1 MKVEIKNCNN
11 IDNGSIE
18 IKPNILNIKY
28 AINGTGK
35 TTIEKSI
42 EYTINK
48 KDLKELKPFKHKNN
62 EEIIPQ
68 VLGIENI
75 KTISVFNEEYINQ
88 YVFLE
93 NEIIKNSFEIFIRNE
108 KYDNG
113 MKEINNLLANI
124 KETFVNDDTIQ
135 QLIENLKKLSE
146 CFGKS
151 KNGYSASSS
160 LARGL
165 GNGNKIEN
173 IPNVLEDY
181 TEYLKS
187 DLNSKWLKWQFDG
200 KEYLEITNKCPYCA
214 TNNINS
220 KRAKIEIL
228 NKEYDPKLIEHLNK
242 ILDVFNKLNIFFNEE
257 VNKKIIEIS
266 KNINGISP
274 EQKNFLI
281 EIKNQVDVLIQK
293 LETVKNIGFISL
305 KDNDKIIDII
315 KKYKIDM
322 DYLKYLN
329 SSATNKEVAIINKK
343 IDEVLEK
350 AGILQGEI
358 NKQRINIAE
367 TIKQYDDEINE
378 FLKCAGINYNV
389 KLELD
394 EDKIYRMKFRHNDY
408 IEKIDKPK
416 EYLSYGEKNA
426 FSLILFMYEALKN
439 KSDLIILDDPISS
452 FDKNKKFA
460 ILNMLFRG
468 KNSLNNKTVLLL
480 THDFE
485 PIIDMKYVM
494 PDKFKSRVFFL
505 ENNNGILQ
513 EKEITKSDIHTFIEI
528 AEENIGQLNE
538 NINKLIYIR
547 RLYEIKDNKGLVY
560 HLTSS
565 LFHKR
570 KIPSIKEEHRNMT
583 KNELTSATN
592 EIRAYIPDFDYNA
605 ELTKICDKKKMIE
618 IFNSSTNNYEKLQIY
633 RIIKQDES
641 NEDSILK
648 KFINETFH
656 IENDYLFQINPCKY
670 EIIPEYIISK
680 CTKNIEGN
688 EV

>member
-181 TEYLKS
+181 SEYLKS

-293 LETVKNIGFISL
+293 LETVKNIGFLSL

-358 NKQRINIAE
+358 NKQRINISE

>member
-1 MKVEIKNCNN
+1 MNVEIKNCNN

-18 IKPNILNIKY
+18 IVPNILNIKY

-35 TTIEKSI
+35 TTIAKSI
-42 EYTINK
+42 EYTINQ
-48 KDLKELKPFKHKNN
+48 KDLKELKPFKHKDN

-68 VLGIENI
+68 VLGSQNI

-88 YVFLE
+88 YIFLE
-93 NEIIKNSFEIFIRNE
+93 DEIIKNSFEIFIRNE

-113 MKEINNLLANI
+113 MKEINNLLSNI
-124 KETFVNDDTIQ
+124 KETFASDDTIQ
-135 QLIENLKKLSE
+135 QLIDNLKNLSE

-151 KNGYSASSS
+151 KNGYSASST

-173 IPNVLEDY
+173 IPDVLEDY
-181 TEYLKS
+181 SEYLKS
-187 DLNSKWLKWQFDG
+187 DLNSKWLKWQFAG
-200 KEYLEITNKCPYCA
+200 KDYLEIANKCPYCS
-214 TNNINS
+214 TDNINS
-220 KRAKIEIL
+220 KRDKIETL
-228 NKEYDPKLIEHLNK
+228 KKEYDSKLIEHLNK
-242 ILDVFNKLNIFFNEE
+242 ILDVFDKLNIFFNEE
-257 VNKKIIEIS
+257 INRKIIEIS

-281 EIKNQVDVLIQK
+281 EVKNQVDVLIQK
-293 LETVKNIGFISL
+293 LETVKNIGYISL
-305 KDNDKIIDII
+305 KDTDKIIDII

-329 SSATNKEVAIINKK
+329 SSATNKKVEIINKK
-343 IDEVLEK
+343 IDKVLEK

-358 NKQRINIAE
+358 NKQRINISE

-389 KLELD
+389 KIELD
-394 EDKIYRMKFRHNDY
+394 ADKIYRMKFRHNDY

-416 EYLSYGEKNA
+416 EYLSYGERNA

-494 PDKFKSRVFFL
+494 PDKFKSKVFFL
-505 ENNNGILQ
+505 ENNNGFLQ

-528 AEENIGQLNE
+528 AEENISQLNE

-547 RLYEIKDNKGLVY
+547 RLYEIKNNKGLVY

-570 KIPSIKEEHRNMT
+570 EIPIIKEEHRNMSE
-583 KNELTSATN
+583 NEIVLATN
-592 EIRAYIPDFDYNA
+592 EIRAYIPDFDYNV
-605 ELTKICDKKKMIE
+605 ELTKICDKRKMIE
-618 IFNSSTNNYEKLQIY
+618 IFNHSTNNYEKLQIY

-641 NEDSILK
+641 NEDSIVK

-670 EIIPEYIISK
+670 EIIPEYIINK
-680 CTKNIEGN
+680 CTKNIEEN